1 MSVEPRV
8 DPGQATAEER
18 AGRTVQWVLAVV
30 AVLAVAGL
38 VVGGRTGTVLEWS
51 AVAVVIAI
59 PLVRVAW
66 LAVRWSRLRDWRYVA
81 VAVLLLVLVAVGP
94 IVALLQG

>member
-18 AGRTVQWVLAVV
+18 AGRTVQWVLAV
-30 AVLAVAGL
+30 AGL
-38 VVGGRTGTVLEWS
+38 VVGGRTGKVLEWS